1 MSQLPSKETKSCEWR
16 ITAEKG
22 STIALN
28 ITRLVLKAGWIRI
41 ASGTTAFL
49 TLLKPG
55 PEPKYPWKF
64 KSEGNVITVE
74 LLSYPDASGA
84 SHRNTYLSA
93 RYEQIESRLLC
104 LIDVYRKILT
114 GISAKD
120 LANKWLIS
128 PKRQY
133 FKDGS
138 FDEVFFSGL
147 NISKR

>member
-41 ASGTTAFL
+41 ASGKKTFL

-64 KSEGNVITVE
+64 KSEANVITVE

-84 SHRNTYLSA
+84 TSRNTYLSA
-93 RYEQIESRLLC
+93 RYEQIESRFGMSDCCSL
-104 LIDVYRKILT
+104 
-114 GISAKD
+114 
-120 LANKWLIS
+120 
-128 PKRQY
+128 
-133 FKDGS
+133 
-138 FDEVFFSGL
+138 
-147 NISKR
+147 